1 MTVTKLARA
10 LRIKPGAVDLS
21 SYPTDATPAIKG
33 GREQGERELAELG
46 EELLDLQSKLFALGK
61 SGDRRRLLLVLQ
73 GMDTSGKGGVL
84 VHTVGL
90 LDPQGLRITSFKAPT
105 EEERE
110 HDFLWRIE
118 KVVPSAGYV
127 GVFDRS
133 HYEDVL
139 IGRVRELASPEEI
152 ERRYDAI
159 NAFEQRL
166 VEDGTVILK
175 CMLHISPEEQLKRLQ
190 SRLDNPTK
198 YWKYNA
204 GDLDERQVWADYT
217 EAYQIALERTHTEH
231 APWYVI
237 PSDKKW
243 YRNLAVAELLLETLE
258 AMDLDWPGPGF
269 DVEAEKKRI
278 ASDTITSKAVAK
290 ELKRRRKES
299 GA

>member
-1 MTVTKLARA
+1 VSTTKLARA
-10 LRIKPGAVDLS
+10 LRIKPGKVTLADF
-21 SYPTDATPAIKG
+21 PTDGTPAIKG
-33 GREQGERELAELG
+33 GREQGEAELAELG

-90 LDPQGLRITSFKAPT
+90 MDPQGLRITSFKAPT
-105 EEERE
+105 AEERE

-118 KVVPSAGYV
+118 KVVPGAGYV

-139 IGRVRELASPEEI
+139 IGRVRELAEPQEI

-159 NAFEQRL
+159 NAFEKRL
-166 VEDGTVILK
+166 ADDGTVIVK
-175 CMLHISPEEQLKRLQ
+175 CMLHISPEEQARRLEA
-190 SRLDNPTK
+190 RLNDPTK
-198 YWKYNA
+198 YWKYNP
-204 GDLDERQVWADYT
+204 GDLDERQLWADYT

-243 YRNLAVAELLLETLE
+243 YRNLAVAELLLEALQG
-258 AMDLDWPGPGF
+258 MDLDWPPADF
-269 DVEAEKKRI
+269 DIEVERKRL
-278 ASDTITSKAVAK
+278 AGDTITSKGVA
-290 ELKRRRKES
+290 EALKKREKDL